1 MGNACNIFFGK
12 RIGKT
17 RLGDRIVN
25 VKRTLTD
32 LKEIVRRKIE
42 EKMNWLKSEKV
53 VGTCISAYSAKW
65 KGTVCESMDC
75 ICQTHS
81 KQQWW
86 AFVNLIMICPVPDNA
101 WNYLTSWET
110 VLIVVSVPCCWS
122 QSFIL
127 LVLLTS
133 VFVVLIGIH
142 REAFTRETDCIWLWS
157 Q

>member
-1 MGNACNIFFGK
+1 MGNARNIFFGK
-12 RIGKT
+12 RIGKPS
-17 RLGDRIVN
+17 LGDLIID
-25 VKRTLTD
+25 VKSTLSD
-32 LKEIVRRKIE
+32 LKEIVWRTIE
-42 EKMNWLKSEKV
+42 QKMNWLKPEKAI
-53 VGTCISAYSAKW
+53 GTCISAYSAKW
-65 KGTVCESMDC
+65 KATVCEGMDC
-75 ICQTHS
+75 IHQTHR

-86 AFVNLIMICPVPDNA
+86 AFVNLIMICPVPDNTS
-101 WNYLTSWET
+101 NCLTSWAT

-127 LVLLTS
+127 FVLLAL